1 MRLLITRPKDAAMS
15 IASALSARGH
25 VPVIA
30 PVMDIR
36 IRDGEPLIFEGVQAI
51 LATSANGVRALSQ
64 RSDRRDLPLYA
75 VGPQTE
81 EAARTTGFH
90 SVHSAGGDATALAD
104 KVAAELDPTKG
115 ALFHAAGA
123 ETAGR
128 MGEALRAQN
137 FVVQSDILYDA
148 LPVMKLPDI
157 AENAFRENLLEGVL
171 LFSPRT
177 AKIFANL
184 VLEAGLAEKCGT
196 LHAFCIS
203 AATAAA
209 LGSLKFARV
218 AVAGNPNQE
227 AMLALL
233 PKEID

>member
-25 VPVIA
+25 TPVIA
-30 PVMDIR
+30 PVMEIR
-36 IRDGEPLIFEGVQAI
+36 IRGGEPLMFEGVQAI

-64 RSDRRDLPLYA
+64 RSDRRNLPLYA

-81 EAARTTGFH
+81 EAARGAGFQ
-90 SVHSAGGDATALAD
+90 SVHSADGDAAALAE
-104 KVAAELDPTKG
+104 KVAAELDPAKG

-128 MGEALRAQN
+128 LGEALRAQN
-137 FVVQSDILYDA
+137 FVVESDILYDA
-148 LPVMKLPDI
+148 LPASTLPDI
-157 AENAFRENLLEGVL
+157 AKNAIRENLLEGVL

-177 AKIFANL
+177 AKIFSNL
-184 VLEAGLAEKCGT
+184 ILEADLAEKCAP

-203 AATAAA
+203 AATATA
-209 LGSLKFARV
+209 LGSLEFARV
-218 AVAGNPNQE
+218 AIAGNPNQD

-233 PKEID
+233 PSEMN